1 MAVFRSSG
9 RVGIIQSQF
18 PSAKTLMRNPA
29 RIFASVAVIALLPT
43 LVVAQI
49 AAVPKQ
55 AINTGRP
62 NPNLSGGIKVG
73 DMLFASGQLGS
84 PDSTIEVQTR
94 QALEK
99 TKAVLEAGGTS
110 MENVVKCTVFLV
122 KQSDFQAMNGVYRT
136 FFPKDPPARSTVVVA
151 ALVSNS
157 ALVEIECMAAI
168 PK

>member
-1 MAVFRSSG
+1 MLRVSCVLVSLAIVATSST
-9 RVGIIQSQF
+9 
-18 PSAKTLMRNPA
+18 A
-29 RIFASVAVIALLPT
+29 IAQ
-43 LVVAQI
+43 A

-55 AINTGRP
+55 AITAPGTRP

-73 DMLFASGQLGS
+73 DMLYASGQLG
-84 PDSTIEVQTR
+84 PADSTIEVQTR
-94 QALEK
+94 VALER

-110 MENVVKCTVFLV
+110 MENVVKCTVFLT

-151 ALVSNS
+151 ALVQAN